1 MSDLELFPDREPG
14 GGRGA
19 GPGGSGQGAG
29 AEDAGAPLAARMR
42 PRTLDEYVGQEKI
55 LGPGRA
61 LRELIEKDEVGS
73 LILWGPPGT
82 GKTTIARVIAGRT
95 NAAYVPFSAV
105 TEGIP
110 RVREIIKEAETR
122 LRATGRRTILFC
134 DEIHRFNKAQQDAF
148 LPHVEAGT
156 ITLIG
161 ATTENPSFEV
171 IGALLSRARVFVLEP
186 LDASEL
192 ETILRRALADE
203 ERGLGAMA
211 LDVTDEAV
219 AVMAE
224 QADGD
229 ARRALNALE
238 TAATLA
244 GQGGTVDVDRAR
256 EALQRRFAHY
266 DKSGEEHYN
275 LISAL
280 HKSIRGSDPDGA
292 LYWLARMLEGG
303 EAPLYIARR
312 LIRMA
317 VEDIGLSDPDAL
329 EVAVAARDAFHM
341 LGSPEGDLALA
352 EAAVYLATAPKSN
365 RLYKAFG
372 AARAA
377 ARDTPAAPVP
387 LHIRNAPTDLMSELG
402 YGKGYSYAF
411 ESEDH
416 FTAQEYLPEALRG
429 TRFYEPSRF
438 GHERRIRERLEWWA
452 ERRREAGKGGEAEG
466 SPPESESSPDS
477 ASSANPGGAD
487 GVGGEE

>member
-1 MSDLELFPDREPG
+1 MSELDLF
-14 GGRGA
+14 
-19 GPGGSGQGAG
+19 GSGRAG
-29 AEDAGAPLAARMR
+29 ADRRAVDGDAGRPGTEAGGAPLAARMR
-42 PRTLDEYVGQEKI
+42 PTALDEFVGQEHV
-55 LGPGRA
+55 LGAGRA

-82 GKTTIARVIAGRT
+82 GKTTIARVIAERT
-95 NAAYVPFSAV
+95 DAHFVPFSAV
-105 TEGIP
+105 TEGVP
-110 RVREIIKEAETR
+110 RVREIIEEARTR

-186 LDASEL
+186 LDPADLTS
-192 ETILRRALADE
+192 ILRRALTDE
-203 ERGLGAMA
+203 ARGLGG
-211 LDVTDEAV
+211 LGLQVEDEAIQRI
-219 AVMAE
+219 AVE
-224 QADGD
+224 ADGD

-244 GQGGTVDVDRAR
+244 GPGGVLDAGRAG
-256 EALQRRFAHY
+256 EALQSRFSHY
-266 DKSGEEHYN
+266 DKGGESHYN

-280 HKSIRGSDPDGA
+280 HKAVRGSDPDGA

-303 EAPLYIARR
+303 EDPLYIARR

-317 VEDIGLSDPDAL
+317 VEDIGLSDPQAL
-329 EVAVAARDAFHM
+329 PLAVAARDAYQM
-341 LGSPEGDLALA
+341 LGSPEGDLGLA

-365 RLYKAFG
+365 RLYAAFG

-387 LHIRNAPTDLMSELG
+387 LHIRNAPTRLLEDLG
-402 YGKGYSYAF
+402 YGKDYRYAF

-416 FTAQEYLPEALRG
+416 FVAQEYLPPSLEG
-429 TRFYEPSRF
+429 VRFYHPSGF
-438 GHERRIRERLEWWA
+438 GHEKRITERLAWWA
-452 ERRREAGKGGEAEG
+452 ERRAARDSGAGRPEAGEERPEGERGTE
-466 SPPESESSPDS
+466 DH
-477 ASSANPGGAD
+477 D
-487 GVGGEE
+487 QV

>member
-14 GGRGA
+14 RARPDGGGA
-19 GPGGSGQGAG
+19 GGGSGTG
-29 AEDAGAPLAARMR
+29 DAVGDPNAPLAARMR
-42 PRTLDEYVGQEKI
+42 PRTLDEFVGQEHI

-82 GKTTIARVIAGRT
+82 GKTTIARVIAERT
-95 NAAYVPFSAV
+95 DAAYVPFSAV

-156 ITLIG
+156 VTLIG

-171 IGALLSRARVFVLEP
+171 IGALLSRARVFVLEG
-186 LDASEL
+186 LEEAEL
-192 ETILRRALADE
+192 ETILRRALADA
-203 ERGLGAMA
+203 ERGLGDREME
-211 LDVTDEAV
+211 VTDDALE
-219 AVMAE
+219 VMARE
-224 QADGD
+224 ADGD

-244 GQGGTVDVDRAR
+244 GPGGTVDPALAR
-256 EALQRRFAHY
+256 EALQQRFAHY
-266 DKSGEEHYN
+266 DKSGEGHYN

-280 HKSIRGSDPDGA
+280 HKAVRGSDPDGA

-317 VEDIGLSDPDAL
+317 VEDIGLSDPGAL
-329 EVAVAARDAFHM
+329 QVAVAARDAFHM

-365 RLYKAFG
+365 RLYAAFG
-372 AARAA
+372 AARGA
-377 ARDTPAAPVP
+377 ARETPAAPVP
-387 LHIRNAPTDLMSELG
+387 LHIRNAPTELMDELG

-416 FTAQEYLPEALRG
+416 FTVQDYLPDAVRDR
-429 TRFYEPSRF
+429 TFYEPSRF
-438 GHERRIRERLEWWA
+438 GYEKRITERLAWWA
-452 ERRREAGKGGEAEG
+452 ERRREAEAK
-466 SPPESESSPDS
+466 
-477 ASSANPGGAD
+477 NPSDAD